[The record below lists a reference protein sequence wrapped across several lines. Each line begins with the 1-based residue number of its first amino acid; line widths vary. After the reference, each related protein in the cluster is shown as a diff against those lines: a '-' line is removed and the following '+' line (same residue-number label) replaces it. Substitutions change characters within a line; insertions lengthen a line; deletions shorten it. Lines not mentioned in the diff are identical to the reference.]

1 MYGVG
6 HVQSAVLHSYQ
17 IIFLILG
24 SVTFVVG
31 LLSQV
36 TFDLFKL
43 ILGADYKPRIRFWLF
58 PDNPVKCKF
67 LTTDEKVM
75 VVEVKCIS
83 WAEAGQPTEVSFT
96 ENPCKP
102 TGP

>member
-6 HVQSAVLHSYQ
+6 HVQSEVLHSYQ

-36 TFDLFKL
+36 TSDLLKP
-43 ILGADYKPRIRFWLF
+43 ILGVDYKPRIRFWLF

-67 LTTDEKVM
+67 LATEEKVM
-75 VVEVKCIS
+75 VVEVNFV
-83 WAEAGQPTEVSFT
+83 G
-96 ENPCKP
+96 
-102 TGP
+102 

>member
-6 HVQSAVLHSYQ
+6 HVQSKVLHSYQ

-36 TFDLFKL
+36 TSDLFKL
-43 ILGADYKPRIRFWLF
+43 ILG
-58 PDNPVKCKF
+58 
-67 LTTDEKVM
+67 
-75 VVEVKCIS
+75 
-83 WAEAGQPTEVSFT
+83 G
-96 ENPCKP
+96 
-102 TGP
+102 